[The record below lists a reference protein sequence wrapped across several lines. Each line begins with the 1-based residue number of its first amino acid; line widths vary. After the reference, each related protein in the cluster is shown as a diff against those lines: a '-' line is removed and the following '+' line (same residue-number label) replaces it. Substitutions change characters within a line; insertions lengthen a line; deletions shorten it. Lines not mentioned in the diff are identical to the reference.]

1 MRPKIS
7 ALGVPVNIVCHS
19 RSVRLSRYLSRQNLL
34 WERDRVNV
42 SAFCLGHETAYL
54 EDGEMLSVDFSALF
68 ISPWSEFW
76 LSYVE
81 QLTSGLKVFL
91 CAAFYN
97 KLWTKKLSAFKFS
110 LKNQQLS

>member
-76 LSYVE
+76 LSYME

-97 KLWTKKLSAFKFS
+97 KLWTKNDQHLNLA
-110 LKNQQLS
+110 